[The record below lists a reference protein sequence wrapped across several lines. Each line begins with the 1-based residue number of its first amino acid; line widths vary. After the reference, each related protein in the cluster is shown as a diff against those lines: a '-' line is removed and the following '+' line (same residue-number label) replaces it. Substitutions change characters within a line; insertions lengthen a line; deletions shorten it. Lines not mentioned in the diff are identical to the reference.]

1 MKKISEKR
9 RRIRRLR
16 RIRDR
21 VVRSADLLV
30 DIGLWIAAYL
40 ILFMIVWFVCFRA
53 CL

>member
-1 MKKISEKR
+1 MQKLSEKR

-21 VVRSADLLV
+21 VVRSADVLV